1 MTYQEIKNN
10 QAINTYIQQ
19 ADATLGNCLMPP
31 LFGLIAN
38 HISIGLLP
46 PYLLLLLAVMA
57 LSHRQAVRICGG

>member
-19 ADATLGNCLMPP
+19 GDATLGICLMPP

-38 HISIGLLP
+38 HISIG
-46 PYLLLLLAVMA
+46 LLLLLAVMA

>member
-19 ADATLGNCLMPP
+19 ADATLGNGLMPP

-46 PYLLLLLAVMA
+46 PYLLLLLTVMA

>member
-19 ADATLGNCLMPP
+19 ADATLGNGLMPP

-38 HISIGLLP
+38 HISIG
-46 PYLLLLLAVMA
+46 LLLLLAVMA